1 MRTPQGV
8 LPSWPVPQ
16 RVCPLPQQPA
26 TDEPGLGAGSGER
39 APGPDWLYLECHEGL
54 PLPRALRG
62 TQEQRGVGPSWGQR
76 GALWQAG
83 VAVLPCS
90 YGVVTGGG
98 FPSLRLSPSQQSM
111 TLLCSQE

>member
-1 MRTPQGV
+1 M
-8 LPSWPVPQ
+8 
-16 RVCPLPQQPA
+16 
-26 TDEPGLGAGSGER
+26 
-39 APGPDWLYLECHEGL
+39 
-54 PLPRALRG
+54 
-62 TQEQRGVGPSWGQR
+62 GPSWGQR
-76 GALWQAG
+76 EALWQAG